1 MHDTIEINNLTVNA
15 IVGIY
20 PQERITPQPL
30 VFNLTIETDLRQVA
44 LRRSLENGLDY
55 AAIAQDITDFTLAT
69 EPELL
74 EPFAEEV
81 ANRILAHPAA
91 TGVTVHLTKPK
102 AVENAGSVGIRIY
115 RSG

>member
-30 VFNLTIETDLRQVA
+30 VFNITIETDLKQVA
-44 LRRSLENGLDY
+44 LRRSLDNGLDY

-81 ANRILAHPAA
+81 ANRIVFELHNFIDDNPPQWKMA
-91 TGVTVHLTKPK
+91 K
-102 AVENAGSVGIRIY
+102 AKAQAEGLDWV
-115 RSG
+115 